1 MLPAVGSPYR
11 LVPEAAQW
19 EVTMR
24 SGPATT
30 ATTKGP
36 GDSGAGDVPRMS
48 WAGDLLTLVLTLWLV
63 GGLFLDGWA
72 HNTRPQLETF
82 FTPWHAVFYSGF
94 AATAAWVCWSV
105 WIRRGIPAGYG
116 LGLAGL
122 AIFLLSGIGD
132 MAWHLAFGIERDI
145 AALLSPTHL
154 GLFCGAFLVIT
165 APLRSQW
172 ADPDPALSPGRR
184 ASLARLLPAVGSVTL
199 AGALAAFI
207 FMYLHP
213 IRENIVS
220 VGHQADLRT
229 VFTALQFDDVSRL
242 NIEVGVPG
250 FIFASAF
257 LFGPLLFLARR
268 WRPPAGAALV
278 VIGVQALLMQ
288 ALVGFQDA
296 GLATVGLLG
305 AVAVEALLRLI
316 GPAPA
321 SPPRA
326 RAFFAFAPP
335 LFWGIYFAGIGLHD
349 GGLGWKAEVWGGT
362 LVWSGLSLLA
372 LTMVMWPP
380 ATPAP
385 AATARGAAGTGGAG

>member
-1 MLPAVGSPYR
+1 
-11 LVPEAAQW
+11 
-19 EVTMR
+19 MR
-24 SGPATT
+24 SGPAAGMAVTT
-30 ATTKGP
+30 ATTSRAPGGP
-36 GDSGAGDVPRMS
+36 NSGGVPGEAVPRMS

-105 WIRRGIPAGYG
+105 WVRRGIPAGYG
-116 LGLAGL
+116 LALAGL
-122 AIFLLSGIGD
+122 VIFLLSGVGD
-132 MAWHLAFGIERDI
+132 LAWHLAFGIERDV

-154 GLFCGAFLVIT
+154 GLFCGGFLIIT

-172 ADPDPALSPGRR
+172 ADPDPALSPSRR
-184 ASLARLLPAVGSVTL
+184 VSLARLLPAVGSVAL
-199 AGALAAFI
+199 SGCLAAFI

-213 IRENIVS
+213 IKENIVS
-220 VGHQADLRT
+220 VAHHADLRAGFT
-229 VFTALQFDDVSRL
+229 VLQFVDVSRW

-250 FIFASAF
+250 FIFASVF

-268 WRPPAGAALV
+268 WRPPAGAVLV

-296 GLATVGLLG
+296 GLAALGLIG
-305 AVAVEALLRLI
+305 AVAVEVLLRLV
-316 GPAPA
+316 GP
-321 SPPRA
+321 SPSSLPRV
-326 RAFFAFAPP
+326 RTCFTLAPP
-335 LFWGIYFAGIGLHD
+335 LFWGIYFALMGLHD
-349 GGLGWKAEVWGGT
+349 GGLGWKAEIWGGT
-362 LVWSGLSLLA
+362 LVWSGLTLLA

-385 AATARGAAGTGGAG
+385 AATAPGAASAGGAR